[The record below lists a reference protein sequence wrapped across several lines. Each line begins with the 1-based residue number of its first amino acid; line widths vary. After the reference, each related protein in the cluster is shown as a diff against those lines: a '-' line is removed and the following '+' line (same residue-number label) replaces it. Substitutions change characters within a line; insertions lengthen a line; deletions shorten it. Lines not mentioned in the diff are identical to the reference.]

1 MKNNIIPVVAGVLI
15 FAVIAGII
23 ARSKL
28 SSLKSDSKESGGLE
42 PAILVTEEK
51 SYSSTDIFTDDMKE
65 NYQAAKDI
73 TVELVE
79 RTTTETDVSSETVY
93 DRYLVSDVDLVD
105 GEDTTSDYHVAL
117 AAPNNMDVQGDEIL
131 FQEAFGFSY
140 KGMNAYEVY
149 EKLLQ
154 ENGLS
159 LSFKDA
165 SKDDERSSLTGGS
178 TYLIHDSDV
187 IKLMLSGETYDEITA
202 QNVYVQVSKDGL
214 PEYFSAEVT
223 YRYND
228 WMITKS
234 LYLQV
239 TIEDREEGANGN

>member
-1 MKNNIIPVVAGVLI
+1 M
-15 FAVIAGII
+15 
-23 ARSKL
+23 
-28 SSLKSDSKESGGLE
+28 E

-93 DRYLVSDVDLVD
+93 DRYLV
-105 GEDTTSDYHVAL
+105 
-117 AAPNNMDVQGDEIL
+117 
-131 FQEAFGFSY
+131 
-140 KGMNAYEVY
+140 
-149 EKLLQ
+149 
-154 ENGLS
+154 
-159 LSFKDA
+159 
-165 SKDDERSSLTGGS
+165 
-178 TYLIHDSDV
+178 SDV

-239 TIEDREEGANGN
+239 TIEDREEGANEN

>member
-23 ARSKL
+23 ARCKL

-51 SYSSTDIFTDDMKE
+51 SYSSEDIFSDDMKE
-65 NYQAAKDI
+65 TYQVAKNI

-79 RTTTETDVSSETVY
+79 RTTVETDTSSETVY
-93 DRYLVSDVDLVD
+93 DRYLVSDVDLMD
-105 GEDTTSDYHVAL
+105 GKDTTSDYHEAL
-117 AAPNNMDVQGDEIL
+117 ANPDNMDIAGEEL
-131 FQEAFGFSY
+131 SFLEAFGFSY
-140 KGMNAYEVY
+140 KGMDAYETY
-149 EKLLQ
+149 ERLLQ

-159 LSFKDA
+159 MDFKEA
-165 SKDDERSSLTGGS
+165 ALDDERSSLTGGS

-214 PEYFSAEVT
+214 PEYFLAEVT

-239 TIEDREEGANGN
+239 TIEDREEGANEN

>member
-1 MKNNIIPVVAGVLI
+1 M
-15 FAVIAGII
+15 
-23 ARSKL
+23 
-28 SSLKSDSKESGGLE
+28 E

-51 SYSSTDIFTDDMKE
+51 SYSSEDIFSDDMKE
-65 NYQAAKDI
+65 TYQVAKNI

-79 RTTTETDVSSETVY
+79 RTTVETDTSSETVY
-93 DRYLVSDVDLVD
+93 DRYLVSDVDLMD
-105 GEDTTSDYHVAL
+105 GKDTTSDYHEAL
-117 AAPNNMDVQGDEIL
+117 ADPNNMDVQGDEIL

-165 SKDDERSSLTGGS
+165 SKDDERSSITGSS

-187 IKLMLSGETYDEITA
+187 IKLMLSGETYEEITA
-202 QNVYVQVSKDGL
+202 QNVYMQVSKDEL

-223 YRYND
+223 YRYDN
-228 WMITKS
+228 WTITKS

-239 TIEDREEGANGN
+239 TIEDREEGANEN

>member
-51 SYSSTDIFTDDMKE
+51 SYSSDDIFPDDMKE
-65 NYQAAKDI
+65 TYQATRNI

-79 RTTTETDVSSETVY
+79 RTTIETDTSSETVY
-93 DRYLVSDVDLVD
+93 DRYLVSDVDLMD
-105 GEDTTSDYHVAL
+105 GKDTTSDYHEAL
-117 AAPNNMDVQGDEIL
+117 ADPNNMDVQGDEIL

-140 KGMNAYEVY
+140 KGMDAYEVY

-159 LSFKDA
+159 MDFKKA
-165 SKDDERSSLTGGS
+165 AFDDDRSSLTGCS
-178 TYLIHDSDV
+178 TYLTHDSDV

-214 PEYFSAEVT
+214 PEYFSAEIT

-228 WMITKS
+228 WRITKS
-234 LYLQV
+234 LYLQL
-239 TIEDREEGANGN
+239 TIEDRKEDANEN

>member
-28 SSLKSDSKESGGLE
+28 SSLKPDAKESGGLE
-42 PAILVTEEK
+42 PAILVTEE
-51 SYSSTDIFTDDMKE
+51 SYSSADIFTDDMKE
-65 NYQAAKDI
+65 TYQAAKDI

-79 RTTTETDVSSETVY
+79 RTMVETDVSSETVY
-93 DRYLVSDVDLVD
+93 DRYFVSDVDLMD
-105 GEDTTSDYHVAL
+105 GKDMTSDYHEAL
-117 AAPNNMDVQGDEIL
+117 ADPNNMDVQGNEIS

-140 KGMNAYEVY
+140 KGMDAYEIY

-159 LSFKDA
+159 QDFKETTL
-165 SKDDERSSLTGGS
+165 DDERSSLTGCS

-228 WMITKS
+228 WTITKS
-234 LYLQV
+234 LYLQL
-239 TIEDREEGANGN
+239 TIEDRREDANEN

>member
-23 ARSKL
+23 ARCKL
-28 SSLKSDSKESGGLE
+28 SSLKSDSKESRGLE

-51 SYSSTDIFTDDMKE
+51 SYSSEDIFSDDMKE
-65 NYQAAKDI
+65 TYQVAKNI

-79 RTTTETDVSSETVY
+79 RTTVETDTSSETVY
-93 DRYLVSDVDLVD
+93 DRYLVSDVDLMD
-105 GEDTTSDYHVAL
+105 GKDTTSDYHEAL
-117 AAPNNMDVQGDEIL
+117 ADPNNMDVQGDEIL

-154 ENGLS
+154 GNGLS

-165 SKDDERSSLTGGS
+165 SKDDERSSITGSS

-187 IKLMLSGETYDEITA
+187 IKLMLSGETYEEITA
-202 QNVYVQVSKDGL
+202 QNVYMQVSKDEL

-223 YRYND
+223 YRYDN
-228 WMITKS
+228 WTITKS

-239 TIEDREEGANGN
+239 TIEDREEGANEN